1 MSESSR
7 DNSGSPKKLRSP
19 RKRLAAAAQIKAIAW
34 VVRER
39 NTAKARKKTGEQSR
53 RKSAEPSET
62 DKKLAAL
69 FLRAL
74 ATAYNKAGLDQ
85 ENPRHEFPLL
95 VWLSWAVYG
104 AKSAG
109 QPVKWSPE
117 FHELLLADVASLRE
131 RRPDLTGE
139 LKLCNA
145 LVSGRDSL
153 ERYKRF
159 KNGSSLRR
167 RLQTAKKPQISTPR
181 KHNQKA

>member
-1 MSESSR
+1 MSKSSD

-34 VVRER
+34 LVREK
-39 NTAKARKKTGEQSR
+39 NTSKARKKTGGESR
-53 RKSAEPSET
+53 RKTPKRIENE
-62 DKKLAAL
+62 KELLAL
-69 FLRAL
+69 FDRAL
-74 ATAYNKAGLDQ
+74 ATAYEKAGLDQ
-85 ENPRHEFPLL
+85 ENPRHEFLLL

-167 RLQTAKKPQISTPR
+167 RLQTAKKPQISTPGR
-181 KHNQKA
+181 RNQKA

>member
-1 MSESSR
+1 MSESSG
-7 DNSGSPKKLRSP
+7 DNFGSPKRLRSP
-19 RKRLAAAAQIKAIAW
+19 RKRLAAAAQIKATAW
-34 VVRER
+34 LAHEK
-39 NTAKARKKTGEQSR
+39 NTSKGRKKTGEESR
-53 RKSAEPSET
+53 RKSAEPSEN

-74 ATAYNKAGLDQ
+74 ATAYNKTGLDQ
-85 ENPRHEFPLL
+85 ENPRHEFLL
-95 VWLSWAVYG
+95 LLWLSWAVYG

-117 FHELLLADVASLRE
+117 FHESLLADVASLRE
-131 RRPDLTGE
+131 RRPDLTSE

-145 LVSGRDSL
+145 LVSGRDAL

-167 RLQTAKKPQISTPR
+167 RLQAAKKPQISTPR
-181 KHNQKA
+181 KRNKKA